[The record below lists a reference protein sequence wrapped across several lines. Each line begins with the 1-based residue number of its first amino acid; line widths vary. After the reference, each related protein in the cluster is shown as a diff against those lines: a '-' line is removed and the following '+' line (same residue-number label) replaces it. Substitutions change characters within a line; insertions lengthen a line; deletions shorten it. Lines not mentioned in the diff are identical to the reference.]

1 MYRAVL
7 ALLGAP
13 ASNEAHLAALLP
25 QLFCVAALP
34 FEARLLRECLSSC
47 CDSCL
52 VGQITNVHACV
63 GAGCSL
69 FSGKA
74 CVPAG
79 VPWVLFR
86 AANACKSPSAARIAA
101 K

>member
-1 MYRAVL
+1 MKHTWLPCCRSCF
-7 ALLGAP
+7 AL
-13 ASNEAHLAALLP
+13 
-25 QLFCVAALP
+25 QLCRLRPGCCVYA
-34 FEARLLRECLSSC
+34 CLSSC

-52 VGQITNVHACV
+52 LGQITNVHACV

-69 FSGKA
+69 FSGKV